1 MVFNKMI
8 INYISK
14 INIGIAKC
22 VVPIFFM
29 VINYSCLAQ
38 QEYRFVY
45 PKEFGDE
52 EIVLR
57 FYLEEKQQ
65 KLVTT
70 NSKLFI
76 PEDFIIEADSITA
89 SFSFYKIFLEKAD
102 FENKTIALKSGLGL
116 DEVVVKTKKYVYVGP
131 NQKNEVPHVL
141 AKGQSALLDLPTH
154 RLPEDLK
161 LVGIRYQFRKGNKL
175 IHGYTSKGKRFKV
188 YLSGYQKDKKNKR
201 IDNLLD
207 KELIF
212 EIPNKIPKWFEVD
225 LREFDVNYQDF
236 NFLVFGFEAVD
247 NGILMQHYQRSDNDL
262 ASVPLSHYGILRFV
276 SKNSL
281 DLTRNWHSKVNLFL
295 IQLIF
300 EDLDE

>member
-1 MVFNKMI
+1 MFLT
-8 INYISK
+8 
-14 INIGIAKC
+14 
-22 VVPIFFM
+22 FM
-29 VINYSCLAQ
+29 TYSCLAQ

-52 EIVLR
+52 EIILR

-116 DEVVVKTKKYVYVGP
+116 DEVVVKTKKHVYVGP
-131 NQKNEVPHVL
+131 NQKNEVPHRY

-175 IHGYTSKGKRFKV
+175 VHGYSSKGKRFKV
-188 YLSGYQKDKKNKR
+188 FLKGYQKDRKNKR
-201 IDNLLD
+201 IDNLLG

-212 EIPNKIPKWFEVD
+212 KIPNKIPKWFEVD
-225 LREFDVNYQDF
+225 LREFDINYKDF
-236 NFLVFGFEAVD
+236 NFLVFGFEALD
-247 NGILMQHYQRSDNDL
+247 NGILMQQYQRSKEDL
-262 ASVPLSHYGILRFV
+262 LNEKPSLHSIYSLHGEESLKIERKWFDETGLPLV
-276 SKNSL
+276 
-281 DLTRNWHSKVNLFL
+281 
-295 IQLIF
+295 QLIF